1 MEVYKE
7 VSFEAAHFLPNLPDN
22 HKCRQMHG
30 HSFKIRIT
38 VDGPVDVHTG
48 WVMDFADIK
57 KVFES
62 IMTQLDHSCLNDID
76 GLENPSSENLAV
88 WIWDQLKPD
97 LSILSGIEV
106 KETCSTGCI
115 YRGE

>member
-7 VSFEAAHFLPNLPDN
+7 VRFEAAHFLPNLPED
-22 HKCRQMHG
+22 HKCRRMHG
-30 HSFKIRIT
+30 HSFKIRISIN
-38 VDGPVDVHTG
+38 GPIEKHSG

-57 KVFES
+57 KVFDP
-62 IMTQLDHSCLNDID
+62 ILNQLDHSCLNDID

-88 WIWDQLKPD
+88 WIWNNLKPK
-97 LSILSGIEV
+97 LPLLSGIEV